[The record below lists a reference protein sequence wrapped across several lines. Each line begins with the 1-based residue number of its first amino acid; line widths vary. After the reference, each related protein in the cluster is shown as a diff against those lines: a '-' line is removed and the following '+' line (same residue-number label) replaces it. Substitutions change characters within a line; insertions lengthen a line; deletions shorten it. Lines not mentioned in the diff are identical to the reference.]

1 MQIKTSDDPYFRH
14 RVVVSQGEHSSV
26 ITWIITLLVVIG
38 LGAGLLWYYHPQ
50 IINYV
55 DTWIEEYKNNQPGE
69 NPLPPPESAPSVAQP
84 TNTMA
89 PKTMVPTESVNTTPE
104 VPPTTT
110 NNQATPPETP
120 KISNERQNTE
130 NTQNSSYS
138 PEEIEALVTKAQGQ
152 IKNTRLTT
160 PEGDNA
166 YETYQQLVAISP
178 AKAEEVLDNIVE
190 WYIDKTQSYL
200 KKNRVTL
207 PERGNAY
214 QTYQKLMSIAPNNRQ
229 AKSLLMPLLRAFDD
243 NIKEHIH
250 KDRFLHPP
258 TNNMH
263 NSALKML
270 KVAPNHPESQR
281 ILDKVIRALLRNA
294 RQQMEKKKYTTPH
307 YDNAYS
313 TYKAILQLDA
323 DNRNAKTGIDTIANR
338 YYSLAVEK
346 QEKGY
351 PKVSIEMIERGLAV
365 KPIDPA
371 LLALKE
377 QLLSTGSSDLR
388 DPHEAL
394 LLKARRQVAEGK
406 LKKPVGD
413 NAYETYQ
420 TLVKVAS
427 GHPQLDNLLEQIGD
441 KYTEQAREQYNKKQ
455 WQQSLA
461 LITDG
466 LAIVPD
472 HSGLNQL
479 KEDVLVK
486 LAE

>member
-14 RVVVSQGEHSSV
+14 KVVVSQGEHSTL
-26 ITWIITLLVVIG
+26 ITWIISLLLVIG
-38 LGAGLLWYYHPQ
+38 LAAGLLWYFHPQ

-55 DTWIEEYKNNQPGE
+55 DTWIKDYKTSQSGE
-69 NPLPPPESAPSVAQP
+69 KIPSSPINAQSELSATRPDIPQTVEPVLTASKPS
-84 TNTMA
+84 NT
-89 PKTMVPTESVNTTPE
+89 ELE
-104 VPPTTT
+104 TTT
-110 NNQATPPETP
+110 SIESRTASTNGANEPSATEI
-120 KISNERQNTE
+120 KQNAYT
-130 NTQNSSYS
+130 
-138 PEEIEALVTKAQGQ
+138 PEEIEAFVVKAQTQ

-166 YETYQQLVAISP
+166 YETYRQLTAISSE
-178 AKAEEVLDNIVE
+178 KAEEVLNNIVD
-190 WYIDKTQSYL
+190 WYIDKTKSYL
-200 KKNRVTL
+200 KRNRITL

-214 QTYQKLMSIAPNNRQ
+214 QTYQKLMSIAPDNKR
-229 AKSLLMPLLRAFDD
+229 AKSLLRPIFRAFDD
-243 NIKEHIH
+243 NIKEHVR

-270 KVAPNHPESQR
+270 KISPDHPESQR
-281 ILDKVIRALLRNA
+281 ILNKVIKALLRSA
-294 RQQMEKKKYTTPH
+294 RKQMEKKKYTTPH

-313 TYKAILQLDA
+313 TYKAILKLDA
-323 DNRNAKTGIDTIANR
+323 NNRNAKTGIDTIANR

-351 PKVSIEMIERGLAV
+351 TKISVKMIEKGLAV
-365 KPIDPA
+365 KPADPA

-377 QLLSTGSSDLR
+377 QLLSTGGSDLR
-388 DPHEAL
+388 DPHEAM
-394 LLKARRQVAEGK
+394 LLKARRQIAEGK
-406 LKKPVGD
+406 LKQPVGD

-420 TLVKVAS
+420 ILVKVAS
-427 GHPQLDNLLEQIGD
+427 DHPQLDNLLELIGD
-441 KYTEQAREQYNKKQ
+441 KYTEEAREKYNNKQ

-466 LAIVPD
+466 LSIIPD